1 MAPQLSLLDQL
12 DILIGIAVVLSVTSL
27 LVTLLVQALASFLA
41 LRGTNLRWGVATLL
55 HQLDTTEKIKA
66 PDAEQIATAVLS
78 HPLVS
83 DSTAF
88 GRIFGKFIGGEG
100 KWAGKWKLATAI
112 RADELGEILQKL
124 EKEPVA
130 NAWKAFVGALP
141 PGANAQVQA
150 TIQDVEKWFD
160 SAMDRVS
167 QRFATH
173 TRVATI
179 AFSFLIA
186 FLLHVDVLGIYT
198 RLANDAPLRALF
210 VAQAMSVAEQ
220 KEPEQPDE
228 AATAATTPEGQR
240 DAAKAAANAAADQLT
255 SALNTLGPLGFLPK
269 RPGEILCFRGVS
281 ILGILLGGMLLSLGA
296 PFWFNMLRTLTS
308 LRPILAKK
316 VDDEPRAAP

>member
-1 MAPQLSLLDQL
+1 
-12 DILIGIAVVLSVTSL
+12 VLSVTSL

-55 HQLDTTEKIKA
+55 RELDATGKLTAPNAEKIA
-66 PDAEQIATAVLS
+66 SAVLS
-78 HPLVS
+78 HPLIS

-88 GRIFGKFIGGEG
+88 GRIFGKFIGGES
-100 KWAGKWKLATAI
+100 KWVGKWKLATAI
-112 RADELGEILQKL
+112 RADELGAILAKL
-124 EKEPVA
+124 EKQPA
-130 NAWKAFVGALP
+130 TNAWNAFVRALP
-141 PGANAQVQA
+141 AGANAQVQA

-160 SAMDRVS
+160 STMDRVS

-179 AFSFLIA
+179 AFSFVVALA
-186 FLLHVDVLGIYT
+186 LHVDVLGIYT

-210 VAQAMSVAEQ
+210 VAQAMSVAETEQ
-220 KEPEQPDE
+220 PKPTEATEPKEPNPPAAAAAPEEQRE
-228 AATAATTPEGQR
+228 V
-240 DAAKAAANAAADQLT
+240 AKAATNAAADQLRA
-255 SALNTLGPLGFLPK
+255 ALNTLGPLGFLPK
-269 RPGEILCFRGVS
+269 RPAEILCFRDVS

-316 VDDEPRAAP
+316 VDEEPRAAP